1 MQPTPIQTASLN
13 KFAAYLQQQ
22 DRAEKTIQGYLCDL
36 ESFARWFQQSNGEKL
51 TDKNLTP
58 TDARE
63 YRQWLVARD
72 AAPSTI
78 NRHLATL
85 RVFAQWSGIPIEVKG
100 VEEQSLAPRWLDK
113 KEQAALVR
121 ETEKVIN
128 AAQTE
133 AAKIQGLRDR
143 AVVLLL
149 LNSGLRISELCDLS
163 INDVELSDRKG
174 KLIVRQGKGS
184 KKREVP
190 LNGPAREALKN
201 WMKVRAK
208 GDAIFEGKRGDR
220 LSPSG
225 AYRRLAELARRANIK
240 DVSPHT
246 LRHSFGKNLVDAGVG
261 LERVAA
267 LLGHSNLNTT
277 RIYTTPGARDLEKA
291 VEQLE

>member
-1 MQPTPIQTASLN
+1 MQPTPIQSASLN

-63 YRQWLVARD
+63 YRQWLVGRD

-225 AYRRLAELARRANIK
+225 AYRRLAELARRADIK
-240 DVSPHT
+240 GVSPHT
-246 LRHSFGKNLVDAGVG
+246 LRHSFGKNLIDAGVG

>member
-1 MQPTPIQTASLN
+1 MKPTAIQLTSIEQ
-13 KFAAYLQQQ
+13 FTAYLKQQ
-22 DRAEKTIQGYLCDL
+22 DRSPKTIQGYISDL
-36 ESFARWFQQSNGEKL
+36 QSFARWFHQTNGEKL
-51 TDKNLTP
+51 TDQNLTS
-58 TDARE
+58 TDVRE
-63 YRQWLVARD
+63 YRQWLVGKD

-85 RVFAQWSGIPIEVKG
+85 RVFAQWSGTVFSVKG
-100 VEEQSLAPRWLDK
+100 VEEQSLAPHWLDR

-143 AVVLLL
+143 ALIVLL

-174 KLIVRQGKGS
+174 KLIIRQGKGN
-184 KKREVP
+184 KKREIP
-190 LNGPAREALKN
+190 LNGPARDALKE
-201 WMKVRAK
+201 WMKIHANS
-208 GDAIFEGKRGDR
+208 DAIFEGKRGDR

-225 AYRRLAELARRANIK
+225 AYRRLTELARRANIK
-240 DVSPHT
+240 DISPHT
-246 LRHSFGKNLVDAGVG
+246 LRHTFAKNLVDAGIG
-261 LERVAA
+261 LERVAT

-277 RIYTTPGARDLEKA
+277 RIYTTPGTRDLENA
-291 VEQLE
+291 VEKLE